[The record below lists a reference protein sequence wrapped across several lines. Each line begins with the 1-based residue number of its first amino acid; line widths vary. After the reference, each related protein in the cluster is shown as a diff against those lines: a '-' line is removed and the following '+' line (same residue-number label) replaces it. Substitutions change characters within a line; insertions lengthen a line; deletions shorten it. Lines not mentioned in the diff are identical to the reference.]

1 MDEIEDFF
9 NISKDF
15 VPRTAPV
22 ERPRDEVASTSKT
35 ALELLKR
42 HAPIFPEDCKT
53 LKKLRRHD
61 DCKETNEKLH
71 RSNQDPE
78 VANFSIDDLGEE
90 TEPVKVDGGI
100 YERYVFDLSR
110 DSSLPIY
117 DAKEKIIDA
126 IRKNPVVILEGDT
139 GCGKTTQVPQYIL
152 DEAYRRREY
161 CRIICTQPRRIA
173 AMSIAKRVCSERKW
187 EEGSVVGYQVGLHA
201 NISDDTHL
209 LYCTTGVLLQKLIR
223 EKTLFPYTHVILDE
237 VHERDQDMDF
247 LLIIVRRLLVT
258 NSKNVKIILM
268 SATMDVRE
276 FSQYF
281 KIFNRPAPVIHSD
294 ARRLYQVKEFYLSD
308 LDRINTKKATVDFEN
323 PGIDV
328 EMYNLALKLIIVI
341 DSIEKKEA
349 DFNPD
354 SSMDANRIAILI
366 FLPGI
371 NEIDQMYKRLEQL
384 NDADLNKSKLSPIRL
399 HSIISPEEQ
408 VKIFHRPPPGYRKV
422 ILATNIAESSITVPD
437 IKYVID
443 FCLTKILITDTST
456 NFTTLQLHWAS
467 RANCRQRAGRAG
479 RVMNGRVYR
488 LLPRHY
494 YEKYLDEFST
504 PEMLRC
510 PLENV
515 VLKAKLLE
523 MGSPSTVLGLS
534 MNPPNLSDI
543 QNTITILKE
552 VGALYK
558 YANDIY
564 SIEDGD
570 ISFMGRVMA
579 LMPLDVRLTR
589 LTILGWVFGALEE
602 SIIIAAGLSVRS
614 IFKTQ
619 HYKRQNQIS
628 AFVQK
633 LKWAD
638 GSGSDLIAILNAY
651 KQWSSLSE
659 SDEGRDENDEL
670 SWAGRNF
677 VNIRSIREMHLLVI
691 ELKERLAAFGI
702 KKNPTYRIISSSL
715 DWEKAMILKIIISGA
730 FYPNYFTR
738 SRITRPEKERSIY
751 HTLCGHDPCNTV
763 MFSNFEARHI
773 GELYTGRIKELFK
786 DVDIEPEKI
795 DVHFQSGSEKVFIV
809 FKDRIIGGNDNED
822 DQIKTPGLV
831 DVNVY
836 KALRLRSLSIRHQ
849 INVMNSK
856 EGEYA
861 ERYGLGNMCDGTFKP
876 TDRHIQNVELV
887 VLPSVFQK
895 NITGYIT
902 HIETCSKFYFQPISE
917 MPRLREI
924 DELLNDPNE
933 LQKCRFSNAAEIK
946 NGMFLSA
953 HFEEKF
959 HRAKVL
965 NVIHVSRQHTQFKVH
980 FIDFGN
986 KSIVKLDDLRRFSNY
1001 SKHLADIPP
1010 RLFQCRLALVEASA
1024 VLSPTEKWVD
1034 EAMVLMQEHADAG
1047 PTEIEVYSLIK
1058 GVANVIVKK
1067 EDSSLNETLVE
1078 KGLARNSDENLMSK
1092 TDHDFRLRKQSV
1104 ANRFLDD
1111 EHSRQNEDYLRSLH
1125 PELDVNIQPPPK
1137 QLCTRTLHLRGPF
1150 SPIETNIYS
1159 ATSVGNCKAVQAERD
1174 SVNFML
1180 IDPDPK
1186 DAYERLTVAA
1196 GITESPNGDNLVIRG
1211 TTLMP
1216 NIHGFCA
1223 LMTLLFCPTMQ
1234 LKCNKEHTKYVS
1246 IIAGLGCDEETFE
1259 SLYKE
1264 HDIVL
1269 NLDVD
1274 LLPDDIEL
1282 INQIR
1287 YSMDTILFTKPN
1299 QERPAIHQKECEKLT
1314 AKIQKLIFRLLSKN
1328 RKYTD
1333 VTGGPNDNKWQKL
1346 AEETITDSTDLYG
1359 KRSLFP
1365 PLLAP
1370 RLYDEKYDRIH
1381 SLTSHC
1387 EELHRLRQFDGN
1399 INSTTCL
1406 LCQESLENITH
1417 LRIHLLS
1424 QQHRDREHQ
1433 IRFKAPA
1440 I

>member
-15 VPRTAPV
+15 VPRIISV
-22 ERPRDEVASTSKT
+22 ERPRDDVASTSKT
-35 ALELLKR
+35 ALQLFKR
-42 HAPIFPEDCKT
+42 HAPEEDCKT
-53 LKKLRRHD
+53 SKKLRGHD
-61 DCKETNEKLH
+61 GCKETSEKLH
-71 RSNQDPE
+71 RSNEDPE
-78 VANFSIDDLGEE
+78 AANFSIDDLTEE
-90 TEPVKVDGGI
+90 TEPIKADGGI
-100 YERYVFDLSR
+100 YARYVFDLNR

-152 DEAYRRREY
+152 DEAYRQREY

-187 EEGSVVGYQVGLHA
+187 EEGSIVGYQVGLRA
-201 NISDDTHL
+201 CISDDTHL

-268 SATMDVRE
+268 SATMDVTE

-308 LDRINTKKATVDFEN
+308 LDSINTQKATVDFEN
-323 PGIDV
+323 PGIDL
-328 EMYNLALKLIIVI
+328 EMYNLALKLIIVM
-341 DSIEKKEA
+341 DNIEKKQA

-354 SSMDANRIAILI
+354 SSLDANRVAILI

-384 NDADLNKSKLSPIRL
+384 NDANLNKSKLSPIRL

-408 VKIFHRPPPGYRKV
+408 VKIFHPPPPGYRKV
-422 ILATNIAESSITVPD
+422 ILATNIAESSIT
-437 IKYVID
+437 
-443 FCLTKILITDTST
+443 
-456 NFTTLQLHWAS
+456 
-467 RANCRQRAGRAG
+467 
-479 RVMNGRVYR
+479 
-488 LLPRHY
+488 
-494 YEKYLDEFST
+494 KYLDEFST

-552 VGALYK
+552 AGALYK

-564 SIEDGD
+564 TIEDGD
-570 ISFMGRVMA
+570 ISFIGRVMA
-579 LMPLDVRLTR
+579 VMPLDVRLTR
-589 LTILGWVFGALEE
+589 LIILGWLFGALEE

-619 HYKRQNQIS
+619 HYKRQNQMS

-651 KQWSSLSE
+651 NEWSSLSE
-659 SDEGRDENDEL
+659 TNEGRNEQDEQ

-677 VNIRSIREMHLLVI
+677 VNLRSIREMHLLVI

-715 DWEKAMILKIIISGA
+715 DWEKAVTLKIIISGA

-763 MFSNFEARHI
+763 MFSNFEVRHI

-809 FKDRIIGGNDNED
+809 FKDRIIGGNDND
-822 DQIKTPGLV
+822 DQIKVPGLV

-861 ERYGLGNMCDGTFKP
+861 EKYGLGTMCDGMFKP
-876 TDRHIQNVELV
+876 SDRHIQNVELV

-902 HIETCSKFYFQPISE
+902 HIETCGKFYFQPISE
-917 MPRLREI
+917 MPRLRDI

-933 LQKCRFSNAAEIK
+933 LQKCRFSNAAEIR

-953 HFEEKF
+953 HFEDKF
-959 HRAKVL
+959 HRAQVL
-965 NVIHVSRQHTQFKVH
+965 NVIHVSRQHVQFKVY

-986 KSIVKLDDLRRFSNY
+986 KAVVKFDDLRRFSNH

-1067 EDSSLNETLVE
+1067 EYSSLNEILVE

-1125 PELDVNIQPPPK
+1125 PELDMRIQPPPK
-1137 QLCTRTLHLRGPF
+1137 QLCTRILHLRGPF

-1159 ATSVGNCKAVQAERD
+1159 AISMGSCKAVQAERD

-1196 GITESPNGDNLVIRG
+1196 GITESQNGENLVIRG

-1234 LKCNKEHTKYVS
+1234 LKCNKGQTKYVS
-1246 IIAGLGCDEETFE
+1246 IIAGLGYDEETFE

-1287 YSMDTILFTKPN
+1287 YSMDTMLFTKSN
-1299 QERPAIHQKECEKLT
+1299 QERPALHQKEYEKLT
-1314 AKIQKLIFRLLSKN
+1314 VKIQKLIFRLLSKN

-1333 VTGGPNDNKWQKL
+1333 VTGGPDDNKWQKL
-1346 AEETITDSTDLYG
+1346 AEETITDSKDLYG

-1365 PLLAP
+1365 PLSAP

-1381 SLTSHC
+1381 SLASHC
-1387 EELHRLRQFDGN
+1387 EELHHLRQFDGN
-1399 INSTTCL
+1399 INPTTCL